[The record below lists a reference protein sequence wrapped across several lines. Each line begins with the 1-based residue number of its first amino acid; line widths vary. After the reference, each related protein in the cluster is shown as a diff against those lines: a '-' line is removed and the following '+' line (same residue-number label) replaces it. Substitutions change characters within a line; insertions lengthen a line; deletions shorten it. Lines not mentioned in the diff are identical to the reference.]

1 MYINIGNDGFRAAR
15 NGEYVDKSMLIRE
28 VNAALLSERQF
39 ICVSR
44 ARRFGKS
51 MAAKMLNAYYD
62 QSCDSR
68 ELFQDLQ
75 IAKDPSFETH
85 LNKYPVLYVDMAEFI
100 MRYKRQ
106 NVVEA
111 LKRDIQ
117 EDLKSAYPDVP
128 CSENTDIL
136 LFLDKITSTPVHGK
150 FFMIIDEWDAI
161 LREFPSGSELAEQ
174 YIEWL
179 RLLFKSTRA
188 MSVFAGVY
196 MTGILPIKKYNMQ
209 SALNNFSEF
218 TMVEPKY
225 MASYFGFTEGEV
237 KGLCKRYKMDW
248 KELKTWYD
256 GYTMKGISIYNP
268 LSVIRAVNYGELANY
283 WSKTG
288 TYETVASYI
297 NMNYEGLKDDIL
309 MMLAKGS
316 CVVNPDHFRND
327 LHDIRSKN
335 DVLSVL
341 VHLGYLTYDQ
351 SSGACRIPNREVS
364 LEFEMAIRDSA
375 EWGDVAAALQQSEQL
390 LRWTLAGEEKRVAD
404 AIDKIHADST
414 SILKYND
421 ENSLACVLTIAYYA
435 AMNTYRRV
443 RELPSG
449 NGFADIVLV
458 PKKHVKSPAIVL
470 ELKYDHTAESAINQI
485 KRQRYADA
493 LVDYVGEVVL
503 VGVNYDKD
511 TKVHSCVIERVKKG
525 DATSGSVYSLRA
537 KVSIALEKSVYSS
550 QESVYSRKELCP
562 AISTRLWGKAMLLIR
577 LLALHE
583 ELSVVEL
590 MEKGVGTNRA
600 RVITK
605 LIDPLRDAGVVVGRY
620 KDNQTHPDQRYRLTE
635 KGLRK
640 IEELLNK
647 K

>member
-1 MYINIGNDGFRAAR
+1 
-15 NGEYVDKSMLIRE
+15 
-28 VNAALLSERQF
+28 
-39 ICVSR
+39 
-44 ARRFGKS
+44 
-51 MAAKMLNAYYD
+51 
-62 QSCDSR
+62 
-68 ELFQDLQ
+68 
-75 IAKDPSFETH
+75 
-85 LNKYPVLYVDMAEFI
+85 
-100 MRYKRQ
+100 
-106 NVVEA
+106 
-111 LKRDIQ
+111 
-117 EDLKSAYPDVP
+117 
-128 CSENTDIL
+128 
-136 LFLDKITSTPVHGK
+136 
-150 FFMIIDEWDAI
+150 
-161 LREFPSGSELAEQ
+161 
-174 YIEWL
+174 
-179 RLLFKSTRA
+179 
-188 MSVFAGVY
+188 
-196 MTGILPIKKYNMQ
+196 
-209 SALNNFSEF
+209 
-218 TMVEPKY
+218 
-225 MASYFGFTEGEV
+225 
-237 KGLCKRYKMDW
+237 
-248 KELKTWYD
+248 
-256 GYTMKGISIYNP
+256 
-268 LSVIRAVNYGELANY
+268 
-283 WSKTG
+283 
-288 TYETVASYI
+288 
-297 NMNYEGLKDDIL
+297 

-550 QESVYSRKELCP
+550 QESVYGRKELCP

-590 MEKGVGTNRA
+590 RTFVPKVEVLEKYGVKPKEYMFLREVSVGTINYAGQASGAILGIKDMIPTDMRVLFSLEEKKRRDEYPADWILLQEPIEDIHSLIYYAAGLVSSGDSMAREAALLGVPSYYLGIRYSMPANAAASKVASLQNRQTMDFGA
-600 RVITK
+600 WIANVNE
-605 LIDPLRDAGVVVGRY
+605 LMSEGV
-620 KDNQTHPDQRYRLTE
+620 NELTNHQTS
-635 KGLRK
+635 LRK
-640 IEELLNK
+640 HIDDEFIDINEYMLSLVENVNNE
-647 K
+647 